1 MCRQHWPTLARER
14 RENERAAVGVGVGK
28 SARQGWC
35 SYNIWY
41 FCEIPSRFNILLLT
55 SGTLLPLSISVLEFY
70 WPRFLRIV
78 RCLPAPLLFCSFF
91 LLSCCCCL
99 LASLLPLRADL
110 GLDSEYKCAHKRRR
124 DVKQAMDRRGAE
136 GTWIASTC
144 QASEVDVYI
153 GKYFKYLSCGGVVV
167 FVYFLVCC
175 LPYNWNFY

>member
-1 MCRQHWPTLARER
+1 MCRQHWPTLAKAARER
-14 RENERAAVGVGVGK
+14 GERTREQQWEWEWARVQGK
-28 SARQGWC
+28 DD
-35 SYNIWY
+35 IWY

-124 DVKQAMDRRGAE
+124 DVKQAMDKRGAE
-136 GTWIASTC
+136 GT
-144 QASEVDVYI
+144 
-153 GKYFKYLSCGGVVV
+153 
-167 FVYFLVCC
+167 
-175 LPYNWNFY
+175 